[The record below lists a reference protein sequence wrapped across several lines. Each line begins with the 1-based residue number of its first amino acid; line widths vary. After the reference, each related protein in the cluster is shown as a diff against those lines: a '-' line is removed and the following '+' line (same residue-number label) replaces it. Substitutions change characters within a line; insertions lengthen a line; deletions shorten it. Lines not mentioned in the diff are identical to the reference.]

1 MTPTKLDVELERL
14 TEKNFRT
21 RMSRKLERAK
31 QYLAD
36 RGIAAMG
43 PNSTFIYTDS
53 KGKTHAPTTSRRPG
67 MLHPSGPS
75 DADDSGAAALD

>member
-1 MTPTKLDVELERL
+1 MTYSLDVEFDPALTNVWVMRERL
-14 TEKNFRT
+14 MK
-21 RMSRKLERAK
+21 AK

-53 KGKTHAPTTSRRPG
+53 KGKRHAPTTSRRPG